1 MSKLVW
7 GNESASSKGH
17 QESFWIIFISS
28 ILTVLFFIFS
38 SIASFVSV
46 PMFGAGMEEFSSPF
60 SMIVRTLTFLV
71 VINGIAVWRFI
82 KLHRHWSKVG
92 GNKIILWCYQLVFVA
107 TIGVSNMLL
116 ATVILFWAG
125 VTP

>member
-1 MSKLVW
+1 
-7 GNESASSKGH
+7 
-17 QESFWIIFISS
+17 
-28 ILTVLFFIFS
+28 
-38 SIASFVSV
+38 
-46 PMFGAGMEEFSSPF
+46 MFGADLEEFSSPF
-60 SMIVRTLTFLV
+60 SMIARTLIFLTT
-71 VINGIAVWRFI
+71 IDGIAVWRLV

-107 TIGVSNMLL
+107 AIGVSNMLL